1 MDLAMSALPS
11 EADIRAGPSG
21 RLVCATNGHAP
32 PQRRELLP
40 LFDPTIK
47 FSRAASRRLL
57 PPPDRIAAT
66 IALEMIGPI
75 PGTLISRSQPASW
88 RANRWLCVS
97 KTPIAL

>member
-1 MDLAMSALPS
+1 
-11 EADIRAGPSG
+11 
-21 RLVCATNGHAP
+21 VATNGHAP

-88 RANRWLCVS
+88 RANRSLCVS